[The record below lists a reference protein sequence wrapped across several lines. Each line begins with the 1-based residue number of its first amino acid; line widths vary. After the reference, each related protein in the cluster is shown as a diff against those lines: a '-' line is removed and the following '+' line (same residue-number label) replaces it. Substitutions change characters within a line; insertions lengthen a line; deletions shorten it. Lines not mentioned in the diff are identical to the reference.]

1 MSFISGVTSTDDQ
14 DIDLMFGVKT
24 PGADNL
30 LENKKKDDPS
40 KTTPA
45 VTAVEGEPQPEVIDH
60 DKDANLLL
68 GDDAPASEGNEGVQE
83 PVAPVKKPEPKKT
96 ASTVKVPEGQEI
108 DFEAIYNDMVVQGIW
123 KEVELPEGAKWDK
136 EMFLQAQ
143 KLQTT
148 AQYEDLLSRTGPY
161 GKAIIEYEQNGGNP
175 GELLNLFREQ
185 REVQQ
190 FGIEDAES
198 QETFLRAYL
207 ESQGNSQKSID
218 RTIRALQD
226 QGPDALKEEAEEK
239 KTIWDDQYKVEIE
252 ARKKEQ
258 ALYNKQL
265 EEAQKNFE
273 STIATALTGD
283 AEATPKEKRDL
294 QSYMLNFNQ
303 SYQGRN
309 VSQFYVDMAEIQ
321 KDPKNYVEL
330 AKFIRGLKTGE
341 YAKKIENKV
350 KKEVSAS
357 SYLKIKNNATVR
369 TPGVDNP
376 DLETSRSSNFVTLL
390 TKK

>member
-239 KTIWDDQYKVEIE
+239 KTIWDEQYNDEIE

-321 KDPKNYVEL
+321 KDP
-330 AKFIRGLKTGE
+330 
-341 YAKKIENKV
+341 
-350 KKEVSAS
+350 
-357 SYLKIKNNATVR
+357 
-369 TPGVDNP
+369 
-376 DLETSRSSNFVTLL
+376 
-390 TKK
+390 